1 MASKQPGLSP
11 YMEPCLR
18 GICFDSTEWEQLP
31 ATPVLSILKFRFK
44 DEVELENPSKP
55 VYALWRKSV
64 EFVSKTPGFQGLYWG
79 PIDKDEILVLV
90 QWDSGKAW
98 SRFECSLGFSMLLGH
113 LEHVTNRCMQI
124 ALPTSLLNASFRVEV
139 VSYDFPA
146 SPEAPQTALEERQ
159 SNFKER
165 WNSIF
170 QFGGITDAIDACGE
184 WIEDDYLVQKH
195 FFCYGLPK
203 GLIAENFEIERYY
216 FVGLV
221 FWKTDRQFEFN
232 ASSTIADQFALLARE
247 ASTVTISMTE
257 QMRYEGIN
265 PSISQNLSA
274 GHSSGKRLFDKPLL
288 NIPVTCQC
296 DLDDL
301 SRMDR
306 ADRVHLDSVEL
317 AYRDRLVPSPAGTW
331 YSMGSINQYDMP
343 KNVLHDSESQH
354 MVLLVSFR
362 LLHNTPCYKSAFG
375 GLRDALW
382 KLSGWRGVRQGTN
395 PKDPERVYL
404 IAGIGNIKAT
414 TVEVQQNFHEEIQV
428 FKTACTEDIQDLLWQ
443 QVPGP
448 EKLDWQIENLDIFTF
463 DVSDCESDRQ
473 SLAYAFNNLQS
484 TTKLQKNYGPPIMD
498 SRLNAV
504 TPYGMAYEL
513 EDDPNEQDQRASKFT
528 FSWRWRSGSAGRDI
542 WYDEF
547 AKRAQKEYENLGH
560 TIEWLRA
567 ICNSSENIFL
577 VFDHA
582 DSEIG
587 PVEMAHLASNNLPR
601 PGSLFGGAAC

>member
-1 MASKQPGLSP
+1 
-11 YMEPCLR
+11 MEPCLR

-31 ATPVLSILKFRFK
+31 ATPALSILKFKFK
-44 DEVELENPSKP
+44 DEVDLEDFSKP
-55 VYALWRKSV
+55 VYSLWQQSV
-64 EFVSKTPGFQGLYWG
+64 EFLSTIPGFQGLYWG
-79 PIDKDEILVLV
+79 SIYKDEVIVLV
-90 QWDSGKAW
+90 QWYGGKAW
-98 SRFECSLGFSMLLGH
+98 GRFECSLAFSMLLGH
-113 LEHVTNRCMQI
+113 LELVANRCMQL
-124 ALPTSLLNASFRVEV
+124 ALSTSLPNASFRLEL

-146 SPEAPQTALEERQ
+146 SPDASQNALEERQ
-159 SNFKER
+159 SNSKER

-170 QFGGITDAIDACGE
+170 QLSGITDAMYGAGQ

-195 FFCYGLPK
+195 FFCYGFPK
-203 GLIAENFEIERYY
+203 GLIAEDSKIENRL
-216 FVGLV
+216 FAGLV
-221 FWKTDRQFEFN
+221 FWKTDLQLEFN
-232 ASSTIADQFALLARE
+232 APSTIADRFALLARE

-265 PSISQNLSA
+265 ASISQNPSASYSPGRPLS
-274 GHSSGKRLFDKPLL
+274 DNPLL
-288 NIPVTCQC
+288 NIPVTCQW

-306 ADRVHLDSVEL
+306 ADRVHLESVEL
-317 AYRDRLVPSPAGTW
+317 AYKDRIGPSPAGT
-331 YSMGSINQYDMP
+331 
-343 KNVLHDSESQH
+343 
-354 MVLLVSFR
+354 
-362 LLHNTPCYKSAFG
+362 CYKSAFG

-395 PKDPERVYL
+395 PNDPDRVYL
-404 IAGIGNIKAT
+404 LAGIGKIKSKA
-414 TVEVQQNFHEEIQV
+414 VEVQQHFHQKIQAFQNACPEEIQG
-428 FKTACTEDIQDLLWQ
+428 FAWK

-448 EKLDWQIENLDIFTF
+448 EKLDWQLENLDTFTLN
-463 DVSDCESDRQ
+463 VSDCESDRQ
-473 SLAYAFNNLQS
+473 SLEYALNNLQN

-504 TPYGMAYEL
+504 TSYGMAYEL
-513 EDDPNEQDQRASKFT
+513 ENGESDQDQRVSTFT

-547 AKRAQKEYENLGH
+547 AKRAQNQYENLGH
-560 TIEWLRA
+560 TIEWIRV

-577 VFDHA
+577 VFDHM

-587 PVEMAHLASNNLPR
+587 PLEMAHFGSNNLPR